1 MASTYNSPLYLGE
14 ERSPMNFIL
23 GYARYLLLGGLA
35 LLGFGGFLLYQSA
48 TGGGIPQE
56 SALSV
61 VQGEVA
67 GARKVTVTKK
77 RRRGGESKSYYYEVD
92 VKPQTGDTLTV
103 RLPTLVPESKVQ
115 DMANAD
121 SIAVSYDATSS
132 HNDAYAVKG
141 DGKDLLPYTQMAQY
155 MQEDA
160 DRSSS
165 EAPLMMA
172 GGAVLALLG
181 GAGMW
186 WRRQRIQAANA
197 VPA

>member
-1 MASTYNSPLYLGE
+1 
-14 ERSPMNFIL
+14 MNFIL

-35 LLGFGGFLLYQSA
+35 LLGFGGYPLYHSA

-56 SALSV
+56 SALAV

-77 RRRGGESKSYYYEVD
+77 RRRGGESHSYYYEVD
-92 VKPQTGDTLTV
+92 VQPQSGDKLTV

-121 SIAVSYDATSS
+121 TIQVSYDATSS
-132 HNDAYAVKG
+132 NNDAYAVKG
-141 DGKDLLPYTQMAQY
+141 DGKEILPYAQMAKY

-160 DRSSS
+160 DRSSA
-165 EAPLMMA
+165 EAPLMMGA
-172 GGAVLALLG
+172 GLLLAILG
-181 GAGMW
+181 GLGMR
-186 WRRQRIQAANA
+186 WRRRRIQAAEA
-197 VPA
+197 VAA